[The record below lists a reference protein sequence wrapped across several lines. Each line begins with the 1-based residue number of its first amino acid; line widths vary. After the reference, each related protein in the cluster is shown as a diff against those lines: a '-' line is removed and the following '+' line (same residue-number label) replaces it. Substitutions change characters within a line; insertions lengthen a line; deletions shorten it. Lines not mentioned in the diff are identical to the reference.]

1 MKQKCLANSI
11 YQQQLRRSWPGLSK
25 EVEDICKTIGVANIN
40 EVEVPK
46 DELEDAV
53 FFHNYKEMK
62 EDINKCE
69 KLEDV
74 QHEDMRELPDYMMEK
89 SVEKVRMAFR
99 IRTKMVKNVKMNF
112 KNSHRDNLI
121 CEKCELG
128 ENETQCHALTC
139 PGWEE
144 HRAGL
149 DLSRLCDMVV
159 FFTRILEDKNK
170 GRTEED
176 LS

>member
-1 MKQKCLANSI
+1 M
-11 YQQQLRRSWPGLSK
+11 
-25 EVEDICKTIGVANIN
+25 
-40 EVEVPK
+40 
-46 DELEDAV
+46 
-53 FFHNYKEMK
+53 FFHNDKEMK

-69 KLEDV
+69 KLEYV
-74 QHEDMRELPDYMMEK
+74 QHEVMRELPDYMMEK

-112 KNSHRDNLI
+112 KNSHRENLM

-149 DLSRLCDMVV
+149 DLSRHCDMVV
-159 FFTRILEDKNK
+159 FFTRILEDKEK